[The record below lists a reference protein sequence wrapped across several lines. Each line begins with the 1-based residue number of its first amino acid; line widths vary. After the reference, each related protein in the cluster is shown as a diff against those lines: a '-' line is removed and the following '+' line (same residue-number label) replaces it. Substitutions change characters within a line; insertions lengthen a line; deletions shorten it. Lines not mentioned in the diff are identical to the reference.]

1 MPPLPLLL
9 GGALLGAFVAVL
21 HADESMESA
30 TDRSAAP
37 LPFSPITPTWE
48 SQKDARVFTQLI
60 PAPRGRIVDRKGRPM
75 AQTKVAH
82 YLQLQLPTATGHSE
96 AEILRFAHGE
106 FKKATDK
113 LGVRWELP
121 SDEVVLQH
129 HRNRRWV
136 PLTFSPV
143 LSDKVATRVRQ
154 WKVENEVVTLLP
166 IYLRHYPKK
175 ETASHILG
183 HIGRRTRLHDTSPLV
198 NDVPI
203 WPRTEGRDGLEVTFD
218 EFLQGETGQTY
229 SLFAPDGEKLIKKR
243 LSNPVAGNDVVTTID
258 LDFQQTA
265 ERALRSYTRAGA
277 FVVMDVR
284 SGDILAMASHPT
296 FDPNDFT
303 PFIAT
308 DDFARLRND
317 PLLPLYGRAFR
328 GLYPPASTFK
338 AVVALAALEHGI
350 VDRRTTYSCPGRY
363 EIDGRYFHNH
373 SRRNSGPMN
382 LGYALARSCNT
393 WFYQAGLDMG
403 PTAMTNMAEMFGV
416 GERTGIP
423 VRAEPA
429 GFMPSEDRLRAR
441 YKHSFGGGYLANAAI
456 GQGHVLMTPLQV
468 AQMMAGLGNGQ
479 FLPRP
484 RLVQH
489 VQANDGRILRHF
501 PSECRR
507 ALDLNP
513 INLQIVTDGLVDV
526 VSGPGGTGR
535 SGGIGYAQVAGK
547 TGTGQWGDPKKKQ
560 YVAWFAGFVP
570 AHDPVYAF
578 AALYEGAPGHYVSG
592 GKNAAPMTSYFF
604 RQIFRH
610 HHEAYLLELGEEDPT
625 LLAASADDKSDP
637 PLVDGFVTRRAIP
650 VYAE

>member
-1 MPPLPLLL
+1 MRPHPLLL
-9 GGALLGAFVAVL
+9 GGVFLGALAASI
-21 HADESMESA
+21 HADDSMDSA
-30 TDRSAAP
+30 TDESAAP
-37 LPFSPITPTWE
+37 VPFSPITPTWE
-48 SQKDARVFTQLI
+48 SQKEARVFTQLI
-60 PAPRGRIVDRKGRPM
+60 PAPRGRIVDRKGRPL

-82 YLQLQLPTATGHSE
+82 YVQLQLPSAASVPDEEVLEFAHSE
-96 AEILRFAHGE
+96 FE
-106 FKKATDK
+106 KATEK
-113 LGVRWELP
+113 LGVRWDLP
-121 SDEVVLQH
+121 SDDLILRH
-129 HRNRRWV
+129 YKNRRWV
-136 PLTFSPV
+136 PLTFSPI
-143 LSDKVATRVRQ
+143 LSDKIAGRVRN
-154 WKVENEVVTLLP
+154 WKIESDVVSLLP
-166 IYLRHYPKK
+166 IYLRHYPEG
-175 ETASHILG
+175 ETASHVIG
-183 HIGRRTRLHDTSPLV
+183 HIGRQTRLHDTAPLV
-198 NDVPI
+198 NDVSL

-218 EFLQGETGQTY
+218 KFLQGKTGQTY
-229 SLFAPDGEKLIKKR
+229 SLFAPDGEKLIEKR
-243 LSNPVAGNDVVTTID
+243 LSNPVTGNDVVTTID
-258 LDFQQTA
+258 LDYQQTA
-265 ERALRSYTRAGA
+265 ERALRSYSRAGA

-284 SGDILAMASHPT
+284 SGDVLGMASHPT

-308 DDFARLRND
+308 DDFAKLRNN

-350 VDRRTTYSCPGRY
+350 VDRRTTYDCPGRY

-382 LGYALARSCNT
+382 VSYALARSCNT

-403 PTAMTNMAEMFGV
+403 PTAMTNVAEMFGV
-416 GERTGIP
+416 GERTGVPI
-423 VRAEPA
+423 RAEPG
-429 GFMPSEDRLRAR
+429 GFMPSEERLRAR

-468 AQMMAGLGNGQ
+468 AQMMAGLGNGRI
-479 FLPRP
+479 LPRP

-501 PSECRR
+501 PVESRR
-507 ALDLNP
+507 VLDLNP
-513 INLQIVTDGLVDV
+513 HNLQVVTDGLVQV

-570 AHDPVYAF
+570 AHDPIYAF

-610 HHEAYLLELGEEDPT
+610 HHEEYLLETDTEE
-625 LLAASADDKSDP
+625 P
-637 PLVDGFVTRRAIP
+637 PLIVATSEDDSAPPLTEGYVTRRAIP